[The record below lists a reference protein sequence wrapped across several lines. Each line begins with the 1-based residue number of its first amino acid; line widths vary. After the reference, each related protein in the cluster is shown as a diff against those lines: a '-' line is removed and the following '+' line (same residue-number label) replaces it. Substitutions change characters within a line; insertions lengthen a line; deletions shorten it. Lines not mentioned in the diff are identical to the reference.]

1 MTYVLSSI
9 HNYSCRQTGQ
19 KGTESKGESEES
31 RETGKSHHAVVIFF
45 SLLGGISCFA
55 KEIPLFESNFYL
67 CRRGRN
73 VSKTNKE
80 R

>member
-31 RETGKSHHAVVIFF
+31 RETGEFHHAVVIFF
-45 SLLGGISCFA
+45 LFWKSFA
-55 KEIPLFESNFYL
+55 KEIPLFET
-67 CRRGRN
+67 
-73 VSKTNKE
+73 KIHET
-80 R
+80 

>member
-31 RETGKSHHAVVIFF
+31 RETGEFHHAVVIFF
-45 SLLGGISCFA
+45 FSGN
-55 KEIPLFESNFYL
+55 P
-67 CRRGRN
+67 
-73 VSKTNKE
+73 
-80 R
+80 

>member
-19 KGTESKGESEES
+19 KGTESKGESEEN

-45 SLLGGISCFA
+45 LYWEISCFA

-73 VSKTNKE
+73 VSKTSKE

>member
-31 RETGKSHHAVVIFF
+31 RETGEFHHAVVIFF
-45 SLLGGISCFA
+45 FSGNPKSMKL
-55 KEIPLFESNFYL
+55 NFYL